1 MNDERAPESE
11 ERSWLDRLTH
21 FISGEP
27 QNKSDL
33 EGVLSLA
40 QEHEIIDE
48 DARKIMEGAL
58 SVSDMQVRDI
68 MIPRAQMVVIDSD
81 QSLQEALPKILQSGR
96 SRYPVI
102 GEGIDDVI
110 GILLAKDLLPLIQ
123 ADRDVPS
130 ISTLMR
136 PVTAVPESKRLNVLL
151 REFRQNRNHM
161 AIVIDEYGGIAGLI
175 TIEDVLEEI
184 VGEIEDETDV
194 DEGQLIRPINDDS
207 FLVEALT
214 PIEDFN
220 EYFGTGFSDEEFDT
234 IGGLVINAFG
244 QLPTRNQTIRLDQ
257 FEFKVIHADERRADA
272 SARDP
277 RHHRIKGVIRS
288 NAPRWGLAF
297 AAGCVFAL
305 GLAPYN
311 LWPAIPLSA
320 GLLFTLLRDS
330 PSATP
335 WRTGLAYGLG
345 FFGVGVSWSM
355 SASMYGPT
363 PAAVAILL
371 TAVFCGGLAL
381 LHGFQASLF
390 YLLGSRHLS
399 WRLIQFASIWVLF
412 EWLQADFPDGLSWA
426 YAGYSALDSLLH
438 GWIPVIGIYGC
449 SWLVVSLAA
458 PG

>member
-1 MNDERAPESE
+1 VNDERAPESE

-27 QNKSDL
+27 QNKTDL

-40 QEHEIIDE
+40 EEHEIIDE

-81 QSLQEALPKILQSGR
+81 QPLQKALPKILQSGH

-123 ADRDVPS
+123 ADSDVPS
-130 ISTLMR
+130 ISSLMR

-194 DEGQLIRPINDDS
+194 DEGQLIRPINDNS
-207 FLVEALT
+207 FLIEALT

-220 EYFGTGFSDEEFDT
+220 EYFGTAFSDEEFDT

-257 FEFKVIHADERRADA
+257 FEFKVIHADERRLT
-272 SARDP
+272 RL
-277 RHHRIKGVIRS
+277 RVTRGVTES
-288 NAPRWGLAF
+288 
-297 AAGCVFAL
+297 
-305 GLAPYN
+305 
-311 LWPAIPLSA
+311 
-320 GLLFTLLRDS
+320 
-330 PSATP
+330 
-335 WRTGLAYGLG
+335 
-345 FFGVGVSWSM
+345 
-355 SASMYGPT
+355 
-363 PAAVAILL
+363 
-371 TAVFCGGLAL
+371 TA
-381 LHGFQASLF
+381 
-390 YLLGSRHLS
+390 
-399 WRLIQFASIWVLF
+399 
-412 EWLQADFPDGLSWA
+412 
-426 YAGYSALDSLLH
+426 
-438 GWIPVIGIYGC
+438 
-449 SWLVVSLAA
+449 
-458 PG
+458 